1 MDRGSAVD
9 LLHCW
14 THRTPDHAQAHG
26 HWHRV
31 LPSSR
36 RRHEQPAERIF
47 STKDTIE
54 SRSAFVQPCS
64 RPYRGYQ
71 HAFSPSKNSASS
83 HEEAAES
90 ALHERPRSQRERP
103 SKCLFLR
110 SVCCFRPCRGYHH
123 AIPRP
128 VRIGHGSVAG
138 QSGQRMLEGE
148 TFYLSSTE

>member
-1 MDRGSAVD
+1 LLNPAVD
-9 LLHCW
+9 LLRSG
-14 THRTPDHAQAHG
+14 RTARLIMHKPMATGIGSCHHLDAAMSN
-26 HWHRV
+26 
-31 LPSSR
+31 LPKGNSQRKTPSNR
-36 RRHEQPAERIF
+36 
-47 STKDTIE
+47 D
-54 SRSAFVQPCS
+54 QPCS

-83 HEEAAES
+83 HEEAAKS

-110 SVCCFRPCRGYHH
+110 SVRCFRPCRGYHH

-148 TFYLSSTE
+148 TFYPSSTE